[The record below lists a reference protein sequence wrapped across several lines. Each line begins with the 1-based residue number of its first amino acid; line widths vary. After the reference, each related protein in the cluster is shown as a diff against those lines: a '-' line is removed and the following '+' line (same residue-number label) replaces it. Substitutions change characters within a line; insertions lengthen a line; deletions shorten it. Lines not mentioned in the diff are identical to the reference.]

1 MIEIIDCEQRS
12 EEWFAARAGIPT
24 ASEFS
29 TVMAEG
35 KGGNASVTRGK
46 YLRQLA
52 GEILTG
58 EAAPEGYSNL
68 HMERGREMEAEARSL
83 YAFLTDSEPQQVGFI
98 RNGRKGGSPDSLIG
112 ANGGLEIKTAIP
124 AIQIDRLQRGILPPE
139 HKAQVQGTL
148 WVTEREWWDFVS
160 YWPKLPPLIV
170 RVYRDEPYID
180 QLAKAID
187 AFNTELDSIVASIRT
202 YQNFAAQAAA

>member
-1 MIEIIDCEQRS
+1 MIEIIDCDQS
-12 EEWFAARAGIPT
+12 TPEWFAARAGIPT

-29 TVMAEG
+29 TVMARG
-35 KGGNASVTRGK
+35 KDGGTSVTRGK

-58 EAAPEGYSNL
+58 EVAPEGFTNP
-68 HMERGREMEAEARSL
+68 HMERGKVMEDEARDL
-83 YAFLTDSEPQQVGFI
+83 YAFMRDADPLRVGFI

-112 ANGGLEIKTAIP
+112 TDGGLEIKTAIP

-139 HKAQVQGTL
+139 HKAQVQGSI
-148 WVTEREWWDFVS
+148 WVAEREWWDFMS

-170 RVYRDEPYID
+170 RVYRDDAYI
-180 QLAKAID
+180 AEMSKAID
-187 AFNTELDSIVASIRT
+187 AFNEELDAVVASIRT